1 MERQAKAG
9 QREEELS
16 EGLTD
21 KAGRTRLLQSA
32 KEFKEA
38 AGFLIHESTKAHIE
52 AALYELF

>member
-9 QREEELS
+9 QHEEELS

-21 KAGRTRLLQSA
+21 KAGRMRLLQSA
-32 KEFKEA
+32 TEFKEA
-38 AGFLIHESTKAHIE
+38 AGFLIHESIKAHIE